1 MISTANINSYWASLV
16 VEELVRL
23 GVTQFYISPG
33 SRSTPL
39 TVAAVRHEKAQCS
52 ICHDERGAAFQA
64 LGYAKATFRPAALI
78 CTSGTAAANYYP
90 AVIEAAMDFVPLLV
104 LGADRPPE
112 LLDTGANQ
120 TIFQHHLFGQYVRW
134 FFQMPTP
141 DRSISPEFVLTTID
155 QAVSRTMHPPA
166 GPVHLNFMF
175 REPLE
180 PRVEPFSTVDSA
192 AEKRWRTSDKPHT
205 VYQVET
211 QRLDAESIQTVLDV
225 FQNSEHGLIVL
236 GRLQPTQQASGE
248 ILELIQHL
256 GWPVYADIASGFRL
270 GHPDLPHIKEFELDS
285 QSEPDTVLHLGG
297 PILSKRVQ
305 HWLSSTGPAN
315 YVQVH
320 AAPNRLDPNHKVTHR
335 IVSGVTAFC
344 ELLTTHWVPRTTPTP
359 KEANSICK
367 AAINTF
373 FENTSELSEPLV
385 ARLVSQLL
393 PNQHGLA
400 LGNSMPVR
408 DMNMYADYNGSR
420 ARVGTNRGASGIDG
434 NLASAV
440 GFAAG
445 LQQAVTLL
453 IGDVA
458 FLHDINSLQLVK
470 QSRYPMQIICLNNN
484 GGGIFSFLPIS
495 QYEDVFQFFET
506 PHHRHFEHAARLFD
520 LNYFRPKTKHEF
532 ITVYKRALT
541 DGTSTIIEMNT
552 TTQENSKLHHDL
564 ERHIQIKVKKI
575 S

>member
-23 GVTQFYISPG
+23 GISQFYISPG
-33 SRSTPL
+33 SRSTSL
-39 TVAAVRHEKAQCS
+39 TVAAVRHEKTQCCV
-52 ICHDERGAAFQA
+52 CHDERGAAFQA

-90 AVIEAAMDFVPLLV
+90 AVIEASMDFVPLLV
-104 LGADRPPE
+104 LSADRPPE

-141 DRSISPEFVLTTID
+141 DRSISPKFVLTTID
-155 QAVSRTMHPPA
+155 QAVSRTLHSPA

-180 PRVEPFSTVDSA
+180 PREEPFSTVDSA
-192 AEKRWRTSDKPHT
+192 AEKRWRTSDKPNT
-205 VYQVET
+205 VYQVEP
-211 QRLDAESIQTVLDV
+211 QGPDAESIQPVLDV
-225 FQNSEHGLIVL
+225 IQNSKHGLMVL
-236 GRLQPTQQASGE
+236 GRLHPTQQGSRE

-270 GHPDLPHIKEFELDS
+270 GYADLSHIEEFELDS
-285 QSEPDTVLHLGG
+285 QPEPDTVLHLGG

-305 HWLSSTGPAN
+305 LWLSNMAPAN

-320 AAPNRLDPNHKVTHR
+320 AAPNRLDPNHQVSYR
-335 IVSGVTAFC
+335 IVSDVTDFC
-344 ELLTTHWVPRTTPTP
+344 ELLTTHVVPGTTPP
-359 KEANSICK
+359 SKNAHLICQS
-367 AAINTF
+367 AINTF
-373 FENTSELSEPLV
+373 FENVSELSEPLV

-393 PNQHGLA
+393 PHHHGLA

-408 DMNMYADYNGSR
+408 DMNVYAVYDGAP
-420 ARVGTNRGASGIDG
+420 ARIGTNRGARGIDG
-434 NLASAV
+434 TMASAV

-453 IGDVA
+453 LGDVA

-470 QSRYPMQIICLNNN
+470 QSPYPIHIICLNNN

-495 QYEDVFQFFET
+495 QYEDVFRFFET

-520 LNYFRPKTKHEF
+520 LNYFRPKTKKEF
-532 ITVYKRALT
+532 ITVYKQALAE
-541 DGTSTIIEMNT
+541 GISTVIEINT
-552 TTQENSKLHHDL
+552 TTQENLKLHRDL
-564 ERHIQIKVKKI
+564 ERHIQMEAEKK